1 LAQRIKKI
9 ISFGDSFA
17 AGDELLQDD
26 HRDEIE
32 KIINSTSDIIR
43 HGPGGYF
50 GKLSPGKKCKPEK
63 FIELTESVNKY
74 IEQQYNNAKQIRDL
88 QFSHTY
94 AGILGNTLDVP
105 VINYARG
112 GNSPA
117 GIYNN
122 IIRSKVEFSKST
134 LVLIG
139 STFVGRH
146 TRMSTNKHHYSDS
159 PLKHLRHMYEYET
172 LLPFWQGKQN
182 KEYSRYRELEV
193 QYGDDTY
200 FKYIQYLALQRSLQ
214 LYLSNIPH
222 VFLDN
227 SNHKNISTDL
237 FKLDETK
244 QSDIDYII
252 SEINDVYQCSTM
264 KASAI
269 ALEQLQIPHSQY
281 FGHFSRAVHKHY
293 ADTIINYLGLT
304 T

>member
-1 LAQRIKKI
+1 MVQQIKKI

-43 HGPGGYF
+43 HGHGGYF

-63 FIELTESVNKY
+63 FIELTESVTKY
-74 IEQQYNNAKQIRDL
+74 IEQQYDTPKQIRDL

-94 AGILGNTLDVP
+94 ASILGTTLNVP

-112 GNSPA
+112 GNSPV

-122 IIRSKVEFSKST
+122 IMRSKVDLDKHT

-139 STFVGRH
+139 STFLGRH
-146 TRMSTNKHHYSDS
+146 TQMDTDKHRQSDIIE
-159 PLKHLRHMYEYET
+159 RHVYEYKT
-172 LLPFWQGKQN
+172 LLPRWQGKEN
-182 KEYSRYRELEV
+182 NDYLRYRELEV

-200 FKYIQYLALQRSLQ
+200 FRYIQYLALQRSLQ

-227 SNHKNISTDL
+227 SNHKNISTSL

-244 QSDIDYII
+244 QSDVDYVL
-252 SEINDVYQCSTM
+252 SELQDIYQCSNM
-264 KASAI
+264 KSSAT
-269 ALEQLQIPHSQY
+269 AMEQLDIPHSQY

-293 ADTIINYLGLT
+293 ADTIKNYLGLT

>member
-1 LAQRIKKI
+1 LVQQIKKI

-43 HGPGGYF
+43 HGHGGYF

-63 FIELTESVNKY
+63 FIELTESVTKY
-74 IEQQYNNAKQIRDL
+74 IEQQYDTPKQIREL

-94 AGILGNTLDVP
+94 ASILGTTLNVP

-112 GNSPA
+112 GNSPV

-122 IIRSKVEFSKST
+122 IMRSKVELDKNT

-139 STFVGRH
+139 STFLGRH
-146 TRMSTNKHHYSDS
+146 TQMNIDNHHYSDIIE
-159 PLKHLRHMYEYET
+159 RHVCEYKT
-172 LLPFWQGKQN
+172 LLPWWQGKQN
-182 KEYSRYRELEV
+182 NDYLRYRELEV

-200 FKYIQYLALQRSLQ
+200 FKYIQYISLQRSLQ

-222 VFLDN
+222 VFLNNTD
-227 SNHKNISTDL
+227 HMRVSTDL

-244 QSDIDYII
+244 QSDIDYVL
-252 SEINDVYQCSTM
+252 SELQDIYQCNSM
-264 KASAI
+264 KSSASAI
-269 ALEQLQIPHSQY
+269 EQLNMPHSQY

-293 ADTIINYLGLT
+293 ADTIKNYLGLT